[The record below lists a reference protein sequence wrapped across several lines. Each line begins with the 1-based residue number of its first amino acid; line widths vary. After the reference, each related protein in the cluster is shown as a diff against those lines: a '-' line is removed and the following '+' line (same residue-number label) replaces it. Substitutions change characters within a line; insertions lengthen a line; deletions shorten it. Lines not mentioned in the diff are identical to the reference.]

1 MSNFLSVPKLF
12 LLIWVCIGLSR
23 VFMISNPLSPTKSLF
38 PFPSCL
44 ICSLP
49 NWPETVLSPS
59 PAQLIWTPGQR
70 ISLLL
75 AIPQVW
81 GS

>member
-1 MSNFLSVPKLF
+1 MGNFLSVPKLF
-12 LLIWVCIGLSR
+12 LLIWVCIGCPG
-23 VFMISNPLSPTKSLF
+23 VFMISNPLSPVKSLF
-38 PFPSCL
+38 PFPSFL

-49 NWPETVLSPS
+49 TWPQTVVSPS
-59 PAQLIWTPGQR
+59 SAQLIRAPGQWF
-70 ISLLL
+70 SLLL